1 MIERKNNS
9 QLIRKRSFVLGSLKT
24 LFTLIVFGKLYHL
37 QILDKLKYGKLSDLN
52 RIKVKILYPE
62 RGIIYDFY
70 NSPIALNRAD
80 FQLSIFK
87 EKEDL
92 INKYISRLKNVIE
105 FSEKDL
111 SDLKENI
118 KNKDLSDFVIMKKN
132 LDWDQ
137 LEAFELIYLEQREFI
152 RKPIN
157 ISSRENKLK
166 LLHR

>member
-1 MIERKNNS
+1 MIDRKNNS

-62 RGIIYDFY
+62 RGIIYDLF
-70 NSPIALNRAD
+70 NNPIALNRAD
-80 FQLSIFK
+80 FQLNIFR
-87 EKEDL
+87 EKEEL
-92 INKYISRLKNVIE
+92 IDKYITSLKNVIK

-118 KNKDLSDFVIMKKN
+118 KIKIF
-132 LDWDQ
+132 
-137 LEAFELIYLEQREFI
+137 
-152 RKPIN
+152 
-157 ISSRENKLK
+157 
-166 LLHR
+166 